1 MIDDLP
7 LYAQGGRTFFYV
19 LIPGD
24 TKYLGYCGV
33 SENINS
39 LNYYQ
44 QNEKE
49 IKTICT
55 VKTEVEKILMR
66 KKIMI

>member
-49 IKTICT
+49 K
-55 VKTEVEKILMR
+55 KLFAQLKLKLR
-66 KKIMI
+66 KS